1 MTLIH
6 HISRTLQR
14 RRNISWHAMGYNL
27 IVRAEQP
34 DDWPAV
40 AALTKTNFDTHS
52 NAKLNDALR
61 QQSEHFVAL
70 VAQQHKC
77 IVGHVM
83 FSPATITQHPELKI
97 AALAPMVVKDHL
109 QQQGIGSALVRAG
122 LLACQKQGAG
132 AAIVFGPP
140 AYFRRF
146 GFVHYHQLTLPNSAL
161 ASVNIS
167 DDSHVTTKN
176 SLPFYTAS
184 DIKSQR
190 EPDALMA
197 LELIPGYLSGAAGN
211 VQYHAAFANT
221 YNALR

>member
-14 RRNISWHAMGYNL
+14 RRNISWHGMGYNL
-27 IVRAEQP
+27 VIRAGQP
-34 DDWPAV
+34 ADWPAV
-40 AALTKTNFDTHS
+40 AALTKTCFDTLA
-52 NAKLNDALR
+52 NAQLNDALR

-70 VAQQHKC
+70 VAEQHKC

-83 FSPATITQHPELKI
+83 FSPAKIVQQPQLKI

-122 LLACQKQGAG
+122 LLACEKQGAG

-146 GFVHYHQLTLPNSAL
+146 GFKHYDQLTLPNSAL
-161 ASVNIS
+161 GSVNIS
-167 DDSHVTTKN
+167 DESHVAVKT

-184 DIKSQR
+184 DTTSQR
-190 EPDALMA
+190 APDALMA
-197 LELIPGYLSGAAGN
+197 LELIPGYLGGAAGS